1 MITSKDNKTVK
12 QLSKLHQ
19 KKYRQDSFLL
29 FDEEMILAAKQA
41 GYLKQLVYTGE
52 APFEFSDS
60 LEVSKEVL
68 DKIAQREDLSY
79 LGVSSLIKESDNY
92 GKRIVILDH
101 LQDPLNIGRI
111 MEAAQLFGFDSLILS
126 EGCAEIYNEKCL
138 ANCKAGIYHLN
149 ITHKPL
155 IEEIGKLQR
164 EGYLVCAT
172 GLSVNTVE
180 MHEVKTQDKMAF
192 ILGNEGSGVRKE
204 VMEASDLVMK
214 IDMRNIDSLN
224 VGMAASIIMYQFR
237 RKL

>member
-68 DKIAQREDLSY
+68 DKIAQREDLAY

-111 MEAAQLFGFDSLILS
+111 MEGALHFGFDSLILS
-126 EGCAEIYNEKCL
+126 EDCADLYNEKCL
-138 ANCKAGIYHLN
+138 QNCYGGIYDLN
-149 ITHKPL
+149 IC
-155 IEEIGKLQR
+155 IGDLSEKIKELKNR
-164 EGYLVCAT
+164 GFKVYAT
-172 GLSVNTVE
+172 ALRNDAYDLYDVPFSNR
-180 MHEVKTQDKMAF
+180 MAF
-192 ILGNEGSGVRKE
+192 VLGNEGSGVTEE
-204 VMEASDLVMK
+204 VMKTCDGTIK

-224 VGMAASIIMYQFR
+224 VGMAASIVMYRFR
-237 RKL
+237 I